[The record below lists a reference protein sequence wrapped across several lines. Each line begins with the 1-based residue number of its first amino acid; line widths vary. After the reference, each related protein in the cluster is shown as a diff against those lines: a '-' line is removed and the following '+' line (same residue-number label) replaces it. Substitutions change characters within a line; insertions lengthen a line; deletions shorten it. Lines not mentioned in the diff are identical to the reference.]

1 MNEKCISFFN
11 QVVEV
16 HTRISSFVG
25 PSWCSP
31 GLHRCFRLL
40 GTQRHITVVGVAVNV
55 ETGNDL
61 RVPVGGWCR

>member
-16 HTRISSFVG
+16 HTRNSSLVG

-40 GTQRHITVVGVAVNV
+40 GVAVNV